1 TFPILPLHSFPTRR
15 SSDLFPDLAIEVVL
29 TSEGLD
35 KLEIYRRLGV
45 REVWFWR
52 HEQFAIYH
60 LRGQQY
66 ESAPNSVL
74 LPDLNMAL
82 LARSEEHTSELQSP
96 DHLVCR

>member
-1 TFPILPLHSFPTRR
+1 M
-15 SSDLFPDLAIEVVL
+15 VL
-29 TSEGLD
+29 TSEGVD

-74 LPDLNMAL
+74 LPDLNVAL
-82 LARSEEHTSELQSP
+82 LAEYVMTP
-96 DHLVCR
+96 DPLDALVHYRHRLRQDL